1 CTRQRRHLIVN
12 PRVVSP
18 STPHN
23 ARIHFK
29 DGAAKMEAPQPQH
42 QKLSG
47 NVEYESAIDTLLERP
62 HRTLRIFDRQLGT
75 GYNRIKRHDLLRSFL
90 LRNRTNRL
98 YIVVHDA
105 SGLVRDCP
113 RVINLLRQFPDA
125 IAINETEPQ
134 AKGVYDPFAL
144 ADERDYVHRFHYD
157 DSRGLLALDDPQSAH
172 GFVQRFEE
180 IWEASYPAAS
190 ATTLGL

>member
-1 CTRQRRHLIVN
+1 
-12 PRVVSP
+12 
-18 STPHN
+18 
-23 ARIHFK
+23 
-29 DGAAKMEAPQPQH
+29 METPQPQH

-47 NVEYESAIDTLLERP
+47 NAEYESAVDAVLGRP
-62 HRTLRIFDRQLGT
+62 QRTLRIFDRQLGG
-75 GYNRIKRHDLLRSFL
+75 GYNSTKRHDLLRTFL
-90 LRNRTNRL
+90 LRSRTNRL
-98 YIVVHDA
+98 YIVLHDA

-113 RVINLLRQFPDA
+113 RLINLLRQFPDA

-157 DSRGLLALDDPQSAH
+157 DSRSLLALDDPQGALGLSE
-172 GFVQRFEE
+172 RFQEL
-180 IWEASYPAAS
+180 WEASFPAVS

>member
-1 CTRQRRHLIVN
+1 
-12 PRVVSP
+12 
-18 STPHN
+18 
-23 ARIHFK
+23 
-29 DGAAKMEAPQPQH
+29 MEAPQPQH

-47 NVEYESAIDTLLERP
+47 NAEYESAIDTLLERP
-62 HRTLRIFDRQLGT
+62 QRTLRIFDRQLGT

-90 LRNRTNRL
+90 LRSRTNRL

-157 DSRGLLALDDPQSAH
+157 DSRGLLALDDPQGALGLSE
-172 GFVQRFEE
+172 RFQE
-180 IWEASYPAAS
+180 IWEASYSAAS